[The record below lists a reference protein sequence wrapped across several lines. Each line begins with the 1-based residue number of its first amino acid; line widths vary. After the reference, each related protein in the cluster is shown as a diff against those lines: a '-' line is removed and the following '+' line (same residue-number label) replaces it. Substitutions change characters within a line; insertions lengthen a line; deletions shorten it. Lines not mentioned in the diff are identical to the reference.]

1 VSPVYSRSR
10 QSWSRLALVC
20 RRGDAGTVTAET
32 AVVLP
37 VLLLVTFTA
46 MTGIRAAATELA
58 CQDAAR
64 AAARAAA
71 RGEPDVAVRAT
82 GRRLGPAGS
91 AVSIQHAA
99 GLVRVT
105 VRARVGPFAG
115 LPLPAF
121 SVSGTGVA
129 DPEEQP

>member
-1 VSPVYSRSR
+1 MTRDAP
-10 QSWSRLALVC
+10 LALLR

-37 VLLLVTFTA
+37 VLLLVTFA
-46 MTGIRAAATELA
+46 SVTGIRAAATQLA

-64 AAARAAA
+64 ASARAAA
-71 RGEPDVAVRAT
+71 RGEPASTIEAT

-91 AVSIQHAA
+91 AVSIQHDA
-99 GLVRVT
+99 GLIRVT
-105 VRARVGPFAG
+105 VRARVGRFAG

-121 SVSGTGVA
+121 FVSGTGVA
-129 DPEEQP
+129 EPEEQR

>member
-1 VSPVYSRSR
+1 
-10 QSWSRLALVC
+10 
-20 RRGDAGTVTAET
+20 
-32 AVVLP
+32 VLP

-46 MTGIRAAATELA
+46 ITGIRAAATELA

-64 AAARAAA
+64 VAARAAA
-71 RGEPDVAVRAT
+71 RGEPVSTVQAT
-82 GRRLGPAGS
+82 GRRVGPARS
-91 AVSIQHAA
+91 AVVVERAA

-105 VRARVGPFAG
+105 VRTRVGPFAG

-129 DPEEQP
+129 EPEGHP